1 METKKSVV
9 EQAADALRLW
19 NNAWNEFDKTG
30 KNKPETLE
38 EVIAPFIEMEKEQM
52 KIKKCYHPLT
62 QRKYISDIHF
72 ECTICGFYD
81 MATQ

>member
-1 METKKSVV
+1 MNTEKSVV

-19 NNAWNEFDKTG
+19 SNAWNEFDKTG

-52 KIKKCYHPLT
+52 TIKKCYHPLT

-81 MATQ
+81 IVEQ

>member
-30 KNKPETLE
+30 KNKPSTIK
-38 EVIAPFIEMEKEQM
+38 EVIEPFIQMEEDEKHQAYLYGHKVGFMKAKEHELN
-52 KIKKCYHPLT
+52 K
-62 QRKYISDIHF
+62 
-72 ECTICGFYD
+72 
-81 MATQ
+81 